1 MQLITAPA
9 SPVVTLADLKAH
21 LRVDHGDEDVL
32 IASLEAAAVAY
43 LDGYGGILGRA
54 IKQQVWRWEV
64 SAWGVHDLPLP
75 DVSAVAV
82 TYASSGGGEMPATSS
97 VLLGN
102 GQVEIAGPEA
112 DRIFINMTCAMSAR
126 YLPTVEMAVKL
137 IVSHWYDDRAAGAI
151 PVSADMLV
159 SSIRHNRL

>member
-1 MQLITAPA
+1 MQLFTAPA
-9 SPVVTLADLKAH
+9 SPVVSLADLKAH
-21 LRVDHGDEDVL
+21 LRVDHNDEDGL
-32 IASLEAAAVAY
+32 IQSLEAAAVAY

-54 IKQQVWRWEV
+54 IKQQVWRWQV
-64 SAWGVHDLPLP
+64 QAWGVYDLPLP

-82 TYASSGGGEMPATSS
+82 SYVSGGEMPATA

-102 GQVEIAGPEA
+102 GRVEISGPEA
-112 DRIFINMTCAMSAR
+112 DRIYINMTCAMPAR

-151 PVSADMLV
+151 PVSADVLV
-159 SSIRHNRL
+159 SSIRHNAI